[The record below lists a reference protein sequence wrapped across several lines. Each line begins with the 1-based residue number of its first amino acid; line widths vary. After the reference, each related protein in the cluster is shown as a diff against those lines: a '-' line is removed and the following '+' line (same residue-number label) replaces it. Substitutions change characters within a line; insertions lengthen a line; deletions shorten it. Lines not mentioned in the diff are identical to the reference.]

1 MILNPKHIAIIM
13 DGNGRW
19 AKARKLPRTAGHK
32 RGVETTKAIV
42 RHAGEIGLE
51 YLTLYAFSSENW
63 DRPADE
69 IDDLMT
75 MLRRFLKSDA
85 PDLIKNNV
93 RLRVLGS
100 KKRLSDDI
108 LNMIK
113 ALEETS
119 ANNTGL
125 NLNIA
130 LDYGARQEILDAVQ
144 SLLSSHNNP
153 VNEQEFSKHL
163 YTSDLPDP
171 DLLIRTSGE
180 QRISNFLLWQM
191 AYSEFVFTDTLWPDF
206 TPQDFDDCIEIY
218 NKRDRRYGR
227 VESMGKI

>member
-1 MILNPKHIAIIM
+1 
-13 DGNGRW
+13 
-19 AKARKLPRTAGHK
+19 
-32 RGVETTKAIV
+32 
-42 RHAGEIGLE
+42 
-51 YLTLYAFSSENW
+51 
-63 DRPADE
+63 
-69 IDDLMT
+69 
-75 MLRRFLKSDA
+75 
-85 PDLIKNNV
+85 LIKNNV